1 MATKK
6 KTTVEELKELIEA
19 TPKTHILTKEQLET
33 LKGFATD
40 LMDIRRTL
48 SDLEGEENISKIMF
62 HVGAMYNVADKAE
75 TAFDSFLEQFEEEC
89 DECDE
94 DNNW

>member
-6 KTTVEELKELIEA
+6 KTTEEPK
-19 TPKTHILTKEQLET
+19 PKTYTLTEEQIQQLRD
-33 LKGFATD
+33 FATD

-48 SDLEGEENISKIMF
+48 HILEDEGNLSKIMF
-62 HVGAMYNVADKAE
+62 HIEAMYNVADKAE

-89 DECDE
+89 DDCG
-94 DNNW
+94 DNF

>member
-6 KTTVEELKELIEA
+6 KTTEEPK
-19 TPKTHILTKEQLET
+19 PKTYTLTEEQMQQ

-48 SDLEGEENISKIMF
+48 HILEDIGNLSKIMF

-89 DECDE
+89 DDCG
-94 DNNW
+94 DNF

>member
-1 MATKK
+1 MAAKK
-6 KTTVEELKELIEA
+6 KTTVEELTGILKT
-19 TPKTHILTKEQLET
+19 TPKAHTLTNEQLET

-48 SDLEGEENISKIMF
+48 GELEGEENISKIMF

-89 DECDE
+89 DECG
-94 DNNW
+94 DNW